1 MEKIKI
7 GFLTSKHPLEKKVW
21 SGTMYQIHRNLSKNH
36 EIIWIPIRRSFW
48 GNRYMKI
55 IKIMSK
61 ISGKSFTSHFTYP
74 AKRSSKKTNKKLL
87 NSVDLIFAPA
97 ASPCIAYLKTNKP
110 IVYLS
115 DTAFSLMVNYYYFN
129 LSDFN
134 IKEGN
139 KIEQLTARNS
149 SHIIVSSDWAKKAF
163 LEYYNIP
170 KEKVSVIEFGAN
182 IDGIEP
188 TENVNYITNGI
199 LNILFLAV
207 EWERKGGTV
216 AVECVKKLNESGIR
230 THLYVV
236 GTGTP
241 EEYLKHDFIK
251 SIGFLNKNKESEY
264 QQLRE
269 IISKSD
275 TLLLPTR
282 AECSAIAFSE
292 ASAYGLPIFTYD
304 TGGIANYVVYGK
316 NGYRLSLSATGN
328 DFALKIK
335 ECIENNELPS
345 LRKGCQDIYNSNL
358 NWTVWTEKV
367 QNIINNC
374 LR

>member
-1 MEKIKI
+1 
-7 GFLTSKHPLEKKVW
+7 
-21 SGTMYQIHRNLSKNH
+21 
-36 EIIWIPIRRSFW
+36 
-48 GNRYMKI
+48 
-55 IKIMSK
+55 MSK
-61 ISGKSFTSHFTYP
+61 ISGKNFTPHFTYP

-87 NSVDLIFAPA
+87 DSVDLIFTPA
-97 ASPCIAYLKTNKP
+97 ASSCVAYLKTNKP

-149 SHIIVSSDWAKKAF
+149 THIIVSSDWAKKAYI
-163 LEYYNIP
+163 EYYSVP
-170 KEKVSVIEFGAN
+170 EEKISVIEFGAN
-182 IDGIEP
+182 IDGIEL
-188 TENVNYITNGI
+188 VNNTDNKTNGP
-199 LNILFLAV
+199 LNILFLGV
-207 EWERKGGTV
+207 EWKRKGGDV
-216 AVECVKKLNESGIR
+216 AVECVRKLNESGINA
-230 THLYVV
+230 HLYIV

-241 EEYLKHDFIK
+241 KEYLKYDFIK
-251 SIGFLNKNKESEY
+251 PIGFLNKNKDSEY

-275 TLLLPTR
+275 ILLLPTR

-304 TGGIANYVVYGK
+304 TGGIANYVINGK
-316 NGYRLSLSATGN
+316 NGYRLDLSANG
-328 DFALKIK
+328 DGFANRIK
-335 ECIENNELPS
+335 ECIEKDELP
-345 LRKGCQDIYNSNL
+345 LLKKGCENIYNSNL
-358 NWTVWTEKV
+358 NWNVWTEKV
-367 QNIINNC
+367 RNIIDNC